1 MIPAPTIAAIKAAT
15 DLQALAAEHA
25 PLRKSGQ
32 EYLTLCPW
40 HKEKTPSLRVYK
52 NHYYCYGCGVSGS
65 AIDWL
70 MQLNQLSFKESVT
83 LLAERAGISLDQKPL
98 SRIAYSYALQ
108 EAEFCQ
114 WWWQKYS
121 GIVTTTAQNEEG
133 DWNEMLDCLGRIWD
147 WIQGLTPQQKFEF
160 FREHRTEDDRRE
172 WLAGV
177 EEAEAFEA
185 GVREFFCSES
195 SPFNL
200 RKVSEVGNA

>member
-160 FREHRTEDDRRE
+160 FREHRTEDDRKE
-172 WLAGV
+172 WLLDVAQDKAWHDLL
-177 EEAEAFEA
+177 EALFVTEPGALA
-185 GVREFFCSES
+185 ALATVIS
-195 SPFNL
+195 
-200 RKVSEVGNA
+200 A